1 MESDLVLNNARLA
14 AANRS
19 GTTKPPTVVAAALNN
34 VDSRVKNAREALA
47 EAKTPADKLAADKAL
62 EDALYYQN
70 ELTQRYAASLGIT
83 PRAGGDG
90 GPSRVTG
97 ASVKT

>member
-14 AANRS
+14 AARRS
-19 GTTKPPTVVAAALNN
+19 GTTKPPTVAAAALNN
-34 VDSRVKNAREALA
+34 ADSRVQSAREALA
-47 EAKTPADKLAADKAL
+47 GAKTTADKLAADKAL
-62 EDALYYQN
+62 KDALYYQN